1 MMMIMMKNTNFKVFL
16 DGLTNF
22 ISPIILWSRYYY
34 FSHFADKEIEAQ
46 REFKKLSQI
55 MELGRGSTNTQT
67 QAICALNALL

>member
-1 MMMIMMKNTNFKVFL
+1 MMIMMKNTNFKVFL

-46 REFKKLSQI
+46 RVQKTVPDHGVRKRQYQHSNPSDLCS
-55 MELGRGSTNTQT
+55 
-67 QAICALNALL
+67 